1 MFFTAT
7 GCRYDRQR
15 RTQALAGPS
24 PKATRTPRANEP
36 DPEAVGVSLKVNF
49 AAGPAT
55 TTAPAAPLVTR
66 CVDVAPLPLVAPV
79 ALSADVTSAR

>member
-1 MFFTAT
+1 MNKSNILPLI
-7 GCRYDRQR
+7 RYV
-15 RTQALAGPS
+15 LAAILG
-24 PKATRTPRANEP
+24 AI
-36 DPEAVGVSLKVNF
+36 GGF